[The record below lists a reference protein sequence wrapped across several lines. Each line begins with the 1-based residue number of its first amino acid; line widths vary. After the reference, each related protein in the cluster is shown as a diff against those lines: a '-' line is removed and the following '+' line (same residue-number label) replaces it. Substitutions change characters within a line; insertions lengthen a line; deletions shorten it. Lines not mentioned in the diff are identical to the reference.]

1 MAKALASMTLVS
13 ALGLAL
19 GFITLNWLTNCQTW
33 DREQWTSES
42 SCVLSLDLWHAAT
55 GG

>member
-1 MAKALASMTLVS
+1 MLKTLGTVTF
-13 ALGLAL
+13 AATLGLAL
-19 GFITLNWLTNCQTW
+19 GFIALNWLTNCQTW

-42 SCVLSLDLWHAAT
+42 SCVLPTDLWRTAT